1 MDSFFTQLE
10 ALNFDSGLFIKS
22 AMLLAVGSILTG
34 AVGRFIFGKRSCLH
48 CAASSAIGILF
59 VYAVTVVLHSAGAGF
74 QSLIAPLPFVNI
86 VDEHLEILFF
96 RRSAFPEIC
105 YQILS
110 MLILS
115 FLVNVLD
122 SILPRGKNL
131 FTWLIMRITTVAG
144 AIVLHLLTTGLFQL
158 LLPQDFLQQCAP
170 KILIAVLVVLTLV
183 TMLKLL
189 VGTAL
194 FSIHPI
200 IGIFYNFF
208 FANIV
213 GRAIIK
219 AGLTTTIIAVLVY
232 QLGKMGVRVISIAPA
247 ALVAYIP
254 LALILLITWFV
265 IHKLFRK

>member
-1 MDSFFTQLE
+1 MDSIFKQLE

-22 AMLLAVGSILTG
+22 AMLLAVGSVLTG
-34 AVGRFIFGKRSCLH
+34 AIGRFIFGKRSYLH

-59 VYAVTVVLHSAGAGF
+59 VYAVTIVLHSAGAGF
-74 QSLIAPLPFVNI
+74 QSFIAPLPFVNI
-86 VDEHLEILFF
+86 VDEHLEILLF
-96 RRSAFPEIC
+96 RRSAFPDIC
-105 YQILS
+105 YQMLS

-122 SILPRGKNL
+122 SILPRGKKL
-131 FTWLIMRITTVAG
+131 FTWLILRIATVAG
-144 AIVLHLLTTGLFQL
+144 AIVLHLLVTWLLQL
-158 LLPQDFLQQCAP
+158 LLPQGFIQQHAP
-170 KILIAVLVVLTLV
+170 KILIAVLVLLTLV

-194 FSIHPI
+194 FSIHPA

-219 AGLTTTIIAVLVY
+219 AGLTTAIISALVY
-232 QLGKMGVRVISIAPA
+232 QLGNMGVRVISIAPA
-247 ALVAYIP
+247 ALIAYVP
-254 LALILLITWFV
+254 LALILLIIWFV